1 MMTALPLE
9 NSRVDLGADLLADPV
24 RDVADGRARLDV
36 VDEQIRELVRARR
49 QISSQ
54 VQQLR
59 RAAGG
64 PRIEHARENE
74 ILARYGDALGRP
86 GVTLALAVLE
96 LCRGTSAGS

>member
-1 MMTALPLE
+1 MTALPLQAAAG
-9 NSRVDLGADLLADPV
+9 NVVVDSGVDPV
-24 RDVADGRARLDV
+24 VDIADGRARLDV
-36 VDEQIRELVRARR
+36 IDEQIRELVRARR
-49 QISSQ
+49 DISSQ

-74 ILARYGDALGRP
+74 ILARYSDALGRP
-86 GVTLALAVLE
+86 GVSLALAVLE

>member
-1 MMTALPLE
+1 MTALTTGAADAADTV
-9 NSRVDLGADLLADPV
+9 VDI
-24 RDVADGRARLDV
+24 ADGRARLDAI
-36 VDEQIRELVRARR
+36 DEEIRELVRARR
-49 QISSQ
+49 RISSQ

-74 ILARYGDALGRP
+74 ILTRYGDALGRP

-96 LCRGTSAGS
+96 LCRGTSTGS